1 MTGGIIATAFH
12 RLAGRTILPLYF
24 MNGKDAVIP
33 KDTEITAYTKGE
45 IKLDLAKI
53 LAKQGN
59 QK

>member
-1 MTGGIIATAFH
+1 
-12 RLAGRTILPLYF
+12 

-33 KDTEITAYTKGE
+33 KDAEITAYTNGE

-53 LAKQGN
+53 LAEQGN